1 MIAVLHRGR
10 RPGRIGRSGASPDAG
25 VPDARTGAEPYERK
39 SSTKIRPRL
48 ESRRKRSGSFRAS
61 FARVEK
67 SGLWAIIEPEQSR
80 SSRRREAHV
89 RDVHVRKRE
98 EARRADPC
106 GNAFRAGRSTS
117 SRFVPS
123 SVRISFDHGPAR
135 AGHPRKIPAMYPHNP
150 HLLSTNVSITVACGE
165 VVHRHSACPAEF
177 RKECFS

>member
-1 MIAVLHRGR
+1 MIAVLRRGR
-10 RPGRIGRSGASPDAG
+10 RAGRIGRSGASPDAG

-48 ESRRKRSGSFRAS
+48 ESRRKRSGLFRAS

-89 RDVHVRKRE
+89 RDVHVRKHE

-106 GNAFRAGRSTS
+106 GTAFRAGCLPVVRSV
-117 SRFVPS
+117 RS
-123 SVRISFDHGPAR
+123 SVRVSFVHGPLR
-135 AGHPRKIPAMYPHNP
+135 PPVRCERSPQCIHTIHICYPQMCRTLSP
-150 HLLSTNVSITVACGE
+150 VAKLSTGIPECL
-165 VVHRHSACPAEF
+165 AEF
-177 RKECFS
+177 